1 MTPRPNALRIGLFA
15 VLGLALLAAA
25 IVAVLGVQLF
35 KAGDRVVMHFSG
47 SVYGLQV
54 GAPVVFRGV
63 KLGGVRS
70 IGVAQVNGRFAVPVV
85 AELDRAQLRA
95 LVGGTVGEPGGAKAG
110 TDALATLLQQGL
122 TAQLATQSLLTGQLY
137 VDLDLRPASRVVAAA
152 APLASAGNTG
162 QVAAARADGLVEI
175 PTSLTRFQSLQEQ
188 LDRVDVDRMAQDLS
202 ATLAAARG
210 LVAGPEI
217 KRVMTELTQASGAL
231 SQLAATLNQRVPALA
246 DSARGALQRAGDASA
261 RVGSAA
267 DRLSDRVAGAA
278 DRLGQ
283 ASDRVGAAAGR
294 AETLLAPGSTLHTSV
309 QGAADELAR
318 TATALRAATADDG
331 ASLQSVQRAMADV
344 SRAARAVRALADQIE
359 QQPQSLLR
367 GREATP

>member
-15 VLGLALLAAA
+15 VLGAALLAAA

-63 KLGGVRS
+63 RLGAVRS

-85 AELDRAQLRA
+85 AELDRAQLQA
-95 LVGGTVGEPGGAKAG
+95 LVGGTVGEAGNAKAG
-110 TDALATLLQQGL
+110 ADALATLLQQGL
-122 TAQLATQSLLTGQLY
+122 SAQLATQSLLTGQLY
-137 VDLDLRPASRVVAAA
+137 VDLDLRAA
-152 APLASAGNTG
+152 AP
-162 QVAAARADGLVEI
+162 AARAAQAPRDDGWVEI

-188 LDRVDVDRMAQDLS
+188 LDRVDVQRMSQDLG
-202 ATLAAARG
+202 ATLVAARG

-217 KRVMTELTQASGAL
+217 KQLLAELAQASGAL
-231 SQLAATLNQRVPALA
+231 QRLATSLQQRLPALA
-246 DSARGALQRAGDASA
+246 DSARGTLQRAAEAST

-267 DRLSDRVAGAA
+267 DRLGDRVTSAA
-278 DRLGQ
+278 DRVGG

-294 AETLLAPGSTLHTSV
+294 AETLLSPGSPLHNSV

-318 TATALRAATADDG
+318 TSAAVRNATAEDG

-344 SRAARAVRALADQIE
+344 SRAARAMRELADQIE
-359 QQPQSLLR
+359 QQPQSLIR
-367 GREATP
+367 GREAPP